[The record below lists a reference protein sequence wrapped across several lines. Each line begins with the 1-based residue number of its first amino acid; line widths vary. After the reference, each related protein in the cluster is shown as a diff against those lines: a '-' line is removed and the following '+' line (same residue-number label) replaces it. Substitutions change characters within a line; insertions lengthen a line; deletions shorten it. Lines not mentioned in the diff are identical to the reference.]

1 MSTTKTTTRRK
12 KVLEIERILRGW
24 LVDNLENVD
33 RLTVRQI
40 AEQTGLAKTAVHRHL
55 PRMVELRRYVLEM
68 KGNEDSI
75 ELPDPFGIWV
85 AKALYARWHD
95 LESVAKGARLTK
107 EQVVKCLKEPP
118 LYPINLVQDVKYS
131 MIVNQVQLWRDIE
144 KNRPY

>member
-40 AEQTGLAKTAVHRHL
+40 AEQTGLSKTTVHRHL
-55 PRMVELRRYVLEM
+55 PRIVDLRRYALEL
-68 KGNEDSI
+68 KGEEECI

-85 AKALYARWHD
+85 VKALYAKWSD
-95 LESVAKGARLTK
+95 LESVATEVRLTK
-107 EQVVKCLKEPP
+107 KQVETCLEQPL
-118 LYPINLVQDVKYS
+118 LYPIDLEQDVKYA
-131 MIVNQVQLWRDIE
+131 MIINQFQLWRDIE